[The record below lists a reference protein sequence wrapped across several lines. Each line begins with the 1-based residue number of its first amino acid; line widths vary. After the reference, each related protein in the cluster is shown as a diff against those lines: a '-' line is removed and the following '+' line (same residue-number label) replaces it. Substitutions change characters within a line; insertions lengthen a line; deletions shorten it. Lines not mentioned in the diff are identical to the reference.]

1 MIWVSLNKKQ
11 MKKIRPI
18 KNTWNDWLIN
28 YIPEPI
34 RKRVG
39 GFKDKI
45 VSLFKTNTPKQFV
58 YGRGNKPKETKIRN
72 IRNPFILKNKKEI
85 IDRITRDFLWNRRS
99 KRRKK
104 EIRRK
109 TEYNKTL
116 VKDRLIRDIR
126 TLFEQ
131 GEDYCKIINFW
142 NNNYIEYESNGD
154 KNRNLSLKEYFNKN
168 EPYLRNTIIDLQNFD
183 AWKIQL
189 IIAINF
195 MSSKDDE

>member
-1 MIWVSLNKKQ
+1 

-45 VSLFKTNTPKQFV
+45 VSLFKTNTPKQLV

-189 IIAINF
+189 TIAINF

>member
-1 MIWVSLNKKQ
+1 

-45 VSLFKTNTPKQFV
+45 VSLFKTNTPKQLV

-85 IDRITRDFLWNRRS
+85 IDRITRDFLRNRRS

-189 IIAINF
+189 TIAINF

>member
-45 VSLFKTNTPKQFV
+45 VSLFKTNTPKQLV

-154 KNRNLSLKEYFNKN
+154 KNRNLSLNEYFNKN

-189 IIAINF
+189 TIAINF

>member
-1 MIWVSLNKKQ
+1 

-45 VSLFKTNTPKQFV
+45 VSLFKTNTPKQLV

-72 IRNPFILKNKKEI
+72 RNPFILKNKKEI

-189 IIAINF
+189 TIAINF

>member
-58 YGRGNKPKETKIRN
+58 YGRGNKPKETKITN

-189 IIAINF
+189 TIAINF

>member
-45 VSLFKTNTPKQFV
+45 VSLFKTNTPKQLV

-131 GEDYCKIINFW
+131 EENYCKIINFW

-189 IIAINF
+189 TIAINF

>member
-45 VSLFKTNTPKQFV
+45 VSLFKTNTPKQLV

-168 EPYLRNTIIDLQNFD
+168 EPYLRNAIIDLQNFD

-189 IIAINF
+189 TIAINF